1 MNILVYIYIMFST
14 LYLIIVLM
22 DIFSD
27 TVGILNSVVS
37 HSYDIV
43 MRCSRGKLVCILKWP
58 PYRQKCPLSYM

>member
-37 HSYDIV
+37 HTCSYYEMLRGQIGMYNVFQNGHRIV
-43 MRCSRGKLVCILKWP
+43 KSVH
-58 PYRQKCPLSYM
+58 